1 MIFSESRFVDLT
13 VRVGQHFSFLIGF
26 ACVFFFSHHS
36 FGQGVE
42 SNGTLAEEES
52 MGYGDALVYGLV
64 EGVTE
69 FLPISSTGH
78 LILTK
83 EWLTEIGDPRDW
95 TNENGT
101 TFRGGFLRLEVED
114 GCADAK
120 APHAE
125 GCVCTV
131 LIESAVAKEIK
142 LQELSAESRDT
153 AVSLFGQNSALDA
166 YLIVIQAGAIF
177 AVTLLYRK
185 QVWSILLG
193 FVGLDPRG
201 RRLGTNL
208 LLAFLPAALLGPFL
222 DDLIEGYLLF
232 PRPIACAL
240 FAGAILMYWVERKRK
255 KENSFGMSDS
265 GKSLDDLTA
274 RSSLLIGFLQCL
286 AMWPGTSRSMM
297 TIVGGYLV
305 GLTRAKAAEF
315 SFLLGL
321 ITLTAAAAYKSLTK
335 WEVMQANLEIGPVLF
350 GCLVAGASAAASV
363 VWLIGYLARRG
374 LGIFVWYR
382 IVLATIILGF
392 CFWQN

>member
-1 MIFSESRFVDLT
+1 VL
-13 VRVGQHFSFLIGF
+13 VGQHFSFLIAF
-26 ACVFFFSHHS
+26 ACVFFLAHHGL
-36 FGQGVE
+36 GQGVE
-42 SNGTLAEEES
+42 SNGTFAEEEG

-83 EWLTEIGDPRDW
+83 EWLTEIGAPRDW

-101 TFRGGFLRLEVED
+101 TFRGGFLRLEVEG
-114 GCADAK
+114 GCADAQV
-120 APHAE
+120 PHGE

-131 LIESAVAKEIK
+131 LIDSAAAKEIK

-153 AVSLFGQNSALDA
+153 AVSLFGKNSALDA

-382 IVLATIILGF
+382 IVLAAIILGF

>member
-1 MIFSESRFVDLT
+1 LIFLESRFVDLT
-13 VRVGQHFSFLIGF
+13 VQVRQHFSFIISVGF
-26 ACVFFFSHHS
+26 VFFLTQQT
-36 FGQGVE
+36 FGEKNTGDLSGLDQ
-42 SNGTLAEEES
+42 NTS
-52 MGYGDALVYGLV
+52 MSYGDALVYGLV

-78 LILTK
+78 L
-83 EWLTEIGDPRDW
+83 
-95 TNENGT
+95 
-101 TFRGGFLRLEVED
+101 
-114 GCADAK
+114 
-120 APHAE
+120 
-125 GCVCTV
+125 V
-131 LIESAVAKEIK
+131 LAKEV
-142 LQELSAESRDT
+142 LAPG
-153 AVSLFGQNSALDA
+153 AVDEREEALNA

-177 AVTLLYRK
+177 AVTLIYRK

-193 FVGLDPRG
+193 FFGLDPRG

-208 LLAFLPAALLGPFL
+208 LIAFLPAAMLGPFL
-222 DDLIEGYLLF
+222 DDLIESYLLY

-240 FAGAILMYWVERKRK
+240 FTGAILMYWVERKRK

-274 RSSLLIGFLQCL
+274 RSSLLVGFLQCF

-305 GLTRAKAAEF
+305 GLKRAKAAEF

-321 ITLTAAAAYKSLTK
+321 ITLTAAAAYKSMTK

-350 GCLVAGASAAASV
+350 GCLIAGASAATSV
-363 VWLIGYLARRG
+363 VWLVGYLARRG

-382 IVLATIILGF
+382 ILLAAIILSF
-392 CFWQN
+392 YFWQS